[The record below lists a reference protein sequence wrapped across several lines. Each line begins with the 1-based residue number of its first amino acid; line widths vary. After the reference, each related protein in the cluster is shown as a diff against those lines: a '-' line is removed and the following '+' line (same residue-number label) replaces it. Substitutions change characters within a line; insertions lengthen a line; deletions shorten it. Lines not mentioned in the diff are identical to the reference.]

1 MEEVSEEHK
10 MAYEVFEREADEE
23 GTIGNGLNNDREALI

>member
-23 GTIGNGLNNDREALI
+23 GHIGIESDQSTPV